1 MRIQETGL
9 LNMQVPD
16 TIYNVLLA
24 RLDQI
29 PAGGRS
35 LLQGASVIGREFD
48 LETLVAVMS
57 GVSREEALMLLN
69 GLLNTEMVQQIA
81 MEPEPRFVFQHALA
95 HDVVYQSL
103 PYARRQALH
112 AEIGELI
119 VKRHEDNL
127 KLFYPVLAYHY
138 SQTDEHEEGL
148 QYALAA
154 ANDAAAMFA
163 NQGAADLYKLAI
175 MHIRA
180 LDERQYWKTAV
191 HIYTSRARVLRLL
204 GEFTE
209 ATLSATEAL
218 KLCLMYGEI
227 DETLPIYNQLAET
240 KFHQARYRDVQ
251 TLTEKVIRNLG
262 DFTPPA
268 ELLQAYLL
276 SGMAAAAVF
285 DLKGA
290 LNRLDRAEEIAVA
303 INDRV
308 RLVTV
313 WGAVAGVYS
322 EQRRSDLAMKMVNRA
337 LELARRQQ
345 LPMQISLALYRQSRI
360 LLQAAKPADALTT
373 INEALTLVRTASHN
387 IQAHMLNHRAA
398 IYCYEGH
405 FANALADLQMAVDMF
420 QKMDD
425 ALGLLQSYLLWGFEY
440 SQGCQDWREARRR
453 LVQVGQ
459 LVASQPEDAGM
470 YVQEAARLWL
480 GLGIAALNT
489 GHLSQAETL
498 FQKALRAIESR
509 KLDWLRPAVLYQMGM
524 LQVARQA
531 DVGEIRPFFTK
542 AHHAIVNGGCPD
554 DMPLILL
561 QLAKLADDEEKR
573 RQLLEACVSAV
584 SHRSRYS
591 DKVICYREAGELLLN
606 ADTPRLRR
614 LGGNCLAWIE
624 A

>member
-1 MRIQETGL
+1 M
-9 LNMQVPD
+9 
-16 TIYNVLLA
+16 
-24 RLDQI
+24 
-29 PAGGRS
+29 
-35 LLQGASVIGREFD
+35 
-48 LETLVAVMS
+48 
-57 GVSREEALMLLN
+57 
-69 GLLNTEMVQQIA
+69 IA
-81 MEPEPRFVFQHALA
+81 E
-95 HDVVYQSL
+95 
-103 PYARRQALH
+103 
-112 AEIGELI
+112 
-119 VKRHEDNL
+119 RHQDNL

-163 NQGAADLYKLAI
+163 NQGAADLYKLA
-175 MHIRA
+175 MTHIRA
-180 LDERQYWKTAV
+180 LDEREYWKTAV
-191 HIYTSRARVLRLL
+191 YIHTSRARVLRLL
-204 GEFTE
+204 GEFTK
-209 ATLSATEAL
+209 ATLAGTEAL

-227 DETLPIYNQLAET
+227 DETLPIYNQLAEV

-251 TLTEKVIRNLG
+251 TLTGKVIRNLG
-262 DFTPPA
+262 DFTPPT

-276 SGMAAAAVF
+276 SGMAAAAVV

-322 EQRRSDLAMKMVNRA
+322 AQGRSELALQMADRA

-345 LPMQISLALYRQSRI
+345 LPTQIALASYRQSRI
-360 LLQAAKPADALTT
+360 LLQTANPADALTT

-387 IQAHMLNHRAA
+387 LQAHMLNHRAA
-398 IYCYEGH
+398 IYCYQGRFTE
-405 FANALADLQMAVDMF
+405 ALTDLQLAVDLF

-440 SQGCQDWREARRR
+440 SQGRQDWQEARRR

-480 GLGIAALNT
+480 GLGIAALHT

-498 FQKALRAIESR
+498 FQKALRAVESR
-509 KLDWLRPAVLYQMGM
+509 QLLWWRPVVLYQLGM
-524 LQVARQA
+524 VQVARQA
-531 DVGEIRPFFTK
+531 EGGGIRPFFTS
-542 AHHAIVNGGCPD
+542 AHQAIANGGCPD
-554 DMPLILL
+554 ELPLILL
-561 QLAKLADDEEKR
+561 QLAKLAEDEESR
-573 RQLLEACVSAV
+573 WQLLEASVSAAFR
-584 SHRSRYS
+584 RSRYI
-591 DKVICYREAGELLLN
+591 DKMICFREAGELLLN
-606 ADTPRLRR
+606 ADAPRLRR
-614 LGGNCLAWIE
+614 LGGSCLAWIE
-624 A
+624 AYCCVTIDR